1 MAKRSGSKHNKT
13 SKRHKIRRNRTLRGG
28 LTGVTE
34 EQIRTIAQDRYNQK
48 KAQLERERLR
58 KIREYNAGQDDLLER
73 TAGTQREGT
82 KVLDSLFAFN
92 HS

>member
-1 MAKRSGSKHNKT
+1 MAQRSKSKQNKT
-13 SKRHKIRRNRTLRGG
+13 GKRNKIRRNRTLRGG

-34 EQIRTIAQDRYNQK
+34 EQLYTIAKHRYNKK
-48 KAQLERERLR
+48 KAWLEQERLR
-58 KIREYNAGQDDLLER
+58 KIREYNAGNDDLLER
-73 TAGTQREGT
+73 ETGTQREGT